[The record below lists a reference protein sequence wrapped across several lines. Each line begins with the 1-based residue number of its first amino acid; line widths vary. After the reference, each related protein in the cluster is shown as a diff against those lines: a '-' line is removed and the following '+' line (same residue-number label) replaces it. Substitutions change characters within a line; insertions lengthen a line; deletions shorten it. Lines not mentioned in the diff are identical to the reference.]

1 MEMIELSKIPLSRR
15 KYFIKTERFYPSG
28 FGRTC
33 PMKHDEP
40 HYYVMK
46 RPVGPDGKKSNFYGN
61 KIQRFRGPFI
71 GEEGKKKA
79 KEIVDM
85 FNNDFHSG
93 PNFYSF

>member
-1 MEMIELSKIPLSRR
+1 MEMIELSKIPLSHR
-15 KYFIKTERFYPSG
+15 KYFIKIERTYPSG

-33 PMKHDEP
+33 PMKYDEP
-40 HYYVMK
+40 RYYVMR
-46 RPVGPDGKKSNFYGN
+46 RPVGPDGKKSKFYGN
-61 KIQRFRGPFI
+61 KIEQFRGPFI

-85 FNNDFHSG
+85 CNNDFHSG